1 MTQSTYKFLFLP
13 RIVIKNIKLILMIS
27 TKFNLLK
34 AVNLV
39 ILLFSIP
46 IVALAQTTI
55 TGKITDAVD
64 GTELIGA
71 NIVIKGQSNLG
82 TISDFDGKYSLV
94 VPDNATT
101 LIFSYT
107 GYSTIEVPI
116 EGRQIIDV
124 VLNSGEVLEDIV
136 VVGYGTVKKENA
148 TGSIASVS
156 TEQFNKG
163 AITSPQELLAGKI
176 AGVTITT
183 DPGPGGGATIL
194 IRGLSSLEASNDP
207 LIIIDNVPIDNGGP
221 SGSRNPLNLINPSD
235 IESFTVLKDA
245 SATAIYGSRAS
256 GGVILITTKKG
267 NTQKKI
273 QVSYNANVASSSNT
287 GRVDVLDADEFR
299 TIIESRFEEGELA
312 RTLLGDESTD
322 WQDEIYRTALS
333 TDHNIGVSGGIGGI
347 PYRVSLG
354 YTNKNGVLKT
364 DNFNR
369 ITSSVS
375 LTPGFLDNTLQVNAN
390 FKSSFNRN
398 HFADRGAIGN
408 AVSFDP
414 TKAVLDETSPYGGY
428 TTWTAGT
435 QGFPNQ
441 LAPTNP
447 VALLELKNDES
458 QIARYISSV
467 NVDYR
472 MPFLKSLRA
481 NVNLA
486 YDYSSGNGTV
496 VVPDFAA
503 FAFDADTGGGTNN
516 RYSSE
521 SRNSLLETY
530 LNYKE
535 SFGKHELDV
544 MGGYSWQHFYWQ
556 SDFRN
561 SDTAGSP
568 TETQE
573 DENKEELY
581 LISLFGRAQYN
592 YNDRLFANF
601 SLRRDG
607 ASRFS
612 PENRWGIFPAASVAY
627 KILDTDRKMFNFLK
641 VRAGWGVTG
650 QQDIGRGSRLYA
662 YQGIY
667 QTGFQTAQYQF
678 GDRYITTI
686 RPNGYDENIKWEE
699 TSTINIAAD
708 FNIIKDRLDG
718 SVDIYR
724 RLTKDLLNKITVPG
738 GSNLTN
744 EIITNIGDM
753 KSRGIELALNY
764 ATINRKNFQWNIGAN
779 MAYNEST
786 ITKLNTSQD
795 STYIGILTG
804 GVSGGVGSQIQV
816 HSVGFTPNSFYVYE
830 QKYDENGQIIEGEFV
845 DRNND
850 GVVNLEDKYRA
861 GNPFP
866 KYTFGFTNNIR
877 YKQFDFSFAGRAN
890 VGNSMYNNVETNI
903 GALAGLYN
911 PSGVIIN
918 VHQAALDNNAE
929 QQASLTFS
937 DHFVRDASFLRFDH
951 FTLGYDFTPLTKK
964 YFRVYGTVQN
974 PLVITNYTGLDP
986 EKNDGID
993 NNLYPRARTFL
1004 VGLSVQF

>member
-13 RIVIKNIKLILMIS
+13 RIVNKNIKLILMNP
-27 TKFNLLK
+27 TKFYLLK
-34 AVNLV
+34 SFNLAMLLVLIPLFAV
-39 ILLFSIP
+39 
-46 IVALAQTTI
+46 AQTTI
-55 TGKITDAVD
+55 TGLVTDATD

-71 NIVIKGQSNLG
+71 NVVVQGETFVG
-82 TISDFDGKYSLV
+82 TITDIDGKYSLEVPNSATSIV
-94 VPDNATT
+94 VS
-101 LIFSYT
+101 FT
-107 GYSTIEVPI
+107 GYATVEIPI
-116 EGRQIIDV
+116 NGRTVIDV
-124 VLNSGEVLEDIV
+124 ALNSGEVLEDIV

-176 AGVTITT
+176 AGVSITT
-183 DPGPGGGATIL
+183 DPGPGGGASIL
-194 IRGLSSLEASNDP
+194 IRGLSSLEASNAP

-221 SGSRNPLNLINPSD
+221 SGSRNPLNLINPND
-235 IESFTVLKDA
+235 IETFTVLKDA

-267 NTQKKI
+267 NINKKI

-287 GRVDVLDADEFR
+287 RRVDVLDADEFR
-299 TIIESRFEEGELA
+299 SIISERYEEGDPALE
-312 RTLLGDESTD
+312 LLGDESTD
-322 WQDEIYRTALS
+322 WQSEIYRTALS
-333 TDHNIGVSGGIGGI
+333 TDHNLGLSGGVSGI

-369 ITSSVS
+369 ITSAIS
-375 LTPGFLDNTLQVNAN
+375 LTPGFLDNTLQVKAN

-414 TKAVLDETSPYGGY
+414 TKAVLDENSPYGGY

-447 VALLELKNDES
+447 VALLELKSDDS
-458 QIARYISSV
+458 RVARYISSV

-472 MPFLKSLRA
+472 MPFLKALRA
-481 NVNLA
+481 NLNLA
-486 YDYSSGNGTV
+486 YDYSTGNGTV
-496 VVPDFAA
+496 VVPDIAA
-503 FAFDADTGGGTNN
+503 FAFDADTGGGVNN
-516 RYSSE
+516 QYSSV
-521 SRNSLLETY
+521 SRNSLWESF

-535 SFGKHELDV
+535 DFGKHGFDV
-544 MGGYSWQHFYWQ
+544 MAGYSWQHFYWQ
-556 SDFRN
+556 SDFKN
-561 SDTAGSP
+561 SDSAGSP
-568 TETQE
+568 TETVE

-581 LISLFGRAQYN
+581 LVSLFGRAQYSF
-592 YNDRLFANF
+592 NDRLFANV

-612 PENRWGIFPAASVAY
+612 PENRWGLFPAASIAY
-627 KILDTDRKMFNFLK
+627 KVLESNSRYFNYLK
-641 VRAGWGVTG
+641 IRAGWGVTG

-667 QTGFQTAQYQF
+667 QTGFETAQYQF
-678 GDRYITTI
+678 GDRYVTTI

-699 TSTINIAAD
+699 TSTVNIAAD
-708 FNIIKDRLDG
+708 FNVIKDRLDG
-718 SVDIYR
+718 SVDVYR
-724 RLTKDLLNKITVPG
+724 RFTKDLLNNITVPG

-744 EIITNIGDM
+744 EIVTNIGDM
-753 KSRGIELALNY
+753 VSRGVELSLNY
-764 ATINRKNFQWNIGAN
+764 TPVKTKDFRWNIGAN

-786 ITKLNTSQD
+786 IIKLNTSED
-795 STYIGILTG
+795 STYVGILTG
-804 GVSGGVGSQIQV
+804 GVAGGVGSQIQV

-830 QKYDENGQIIEGEFV
+830 QKYDDDGTIIEGEFV
-845 DRNND
+845 DRNDD
-850 GVVNLEDKYRA
+850 GMITLEDKYRA

-866 KYTFGFTNNIR
+866 KYIFGFTSNLNF
-877 YKQFDFSFAGRAN
+877 KQFDFSFAGRAN
-890 VGNSMYNNVETNI
+890 VGNKMYNNVETNI

-911 PSGVIIN
+911 PSGVIVN
-918 VHQAALDNNAE
+918 VHQAAIDNNVE
-929 QQASLTFS
+929 QQANLTFS

-951 FTLGYDFTPLTKK
+951 FTLGYDFTPLTKR
-964 YFRVYGTVQN
+964 YFRVYATVQN
-974 PLVITNYTGLDP
+974 PIVFTNYTGLDP
-986 EKNDGID
+986 ETNLGID
-993 NNLYPRARTFL
+993 NNLYPRARTYL
-1004 VGLSVQF
+1004 LGLSIQI